1 MKQYTE
7 AAQAAHDNLLPLLDA
22 AIASAQDRLS
32 KAKASAD
39 HEATAPKLVA
49 LIDSADTPRGDAVP
63 GMIQTFAALLNKP
76 ATTDGAFL
84 MRSLLSSVKH
94 HGLTSEQAGQIAGA
108 MLSAING
115 RAPMSL
121 ITWPAADKWSEHLHF
136 SDLQQWAAWL
146 APTQHAKLMA
156 STEKETVARIAAEHD
171 LLQLQRARESLVG
184 MVPVNVSSAVVKI
197 RSNIAER
204 AQGAAGFMWE
214 PLETLEVAPMDYARL
229 VSADGFN
236 RLIEQ
241 GALELIV

>member
-7 AAQAAHDNLLPLLDA
+7 AAQTAHDNLLPLIDA
-22 AIASAQDRLS
+22 AIASAKDRLE
-32 KAKASAD
+32 KAKACAD
-39 HEATAPKLVA
+39 HEAITPKLVA

-63 GMIQTFAALLNKP
+63 GMIQTYAALLNRP
-76 ATTDGAFL
+76 ATTDGLWL

-156 STEKETVARIAAEHD
+156 STEKETVARIAAETD
-171 LLQLQRARESLVG
+171 LIQLDCARSALANI
-184 MVPVNVSSAVVKI
+184 VPTYINSKVVKI
-197 RSNIAER
+197 RNNFNRS
-204 AQGAAGFMWE
+204 QGVSGMMWQ
-214 PLETLEVAPMDYARL
+214 PLETLDVAPVDYARL
-229 VSADGFN
+229 VSANGFDL
-236 RLIEQ
+236 LIED
-241 GALELIV
+241 GTLELTL